1 MLQRP
6 ACTGARAWT
15 AWAPTAVCVRQAT
28 GVPAASWTWTNAR
41 VSRALTGAS
50 ATTWSTGEQ
59 AARCPKALGEAAGG
73 FGVEV
78 EAAGCGS

>member
-15 AWAPTAVCVRQAT
+15 VWAPTAACARRAT

-41 VSRALTGAS
+41 VSRALTGAC
-50 ATTWSTGEQ
+50 ATTWSMGER
-59 AARCPKALGEAAGG
+59 AAGCLKALGEAAGW
-73 FGVEV
+73 
-78 EAAGCGS
+78 